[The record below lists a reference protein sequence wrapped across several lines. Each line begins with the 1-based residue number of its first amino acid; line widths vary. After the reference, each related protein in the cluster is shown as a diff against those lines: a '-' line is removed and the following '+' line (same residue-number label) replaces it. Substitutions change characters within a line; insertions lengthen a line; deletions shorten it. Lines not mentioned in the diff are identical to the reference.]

1 MKLCFAFLQHPIKY
15 EMIFC
20 IFTAPE
26 KDEMV
31 FCIFTVAKKIKVF
44 SPFYFLSSLLAASV
58 LRPRNN
64 IPIRIFLL
72 PEVNG
77 IKHFIFVADVVK

>member
-1 MKLCFAFLQHPIKY
+1 M
-15 EMIFC
+15 M
-20 IFTAPE
+20 
-26 KDEMV
+26 
-31 FCIFTVAKKIKVF
+31 FCIFTVVKKRKFF
-44 SPFYFLSSLLAASV
+44 SPFYFLSFLLAASV

-64 IPIRIFLL
+64 IPTRIFLP